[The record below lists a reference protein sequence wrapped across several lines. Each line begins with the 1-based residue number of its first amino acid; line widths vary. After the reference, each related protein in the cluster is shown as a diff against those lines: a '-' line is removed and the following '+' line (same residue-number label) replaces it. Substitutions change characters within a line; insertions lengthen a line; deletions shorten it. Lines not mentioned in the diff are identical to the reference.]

1 MGDRYVYGSVIS
13 TGIKEEILLN
23 TGRKVRSDEHMI
35 AKVPPGLFAWSKDLE
50 GSSDVRLREM
60 EGFAMLL
67 GWLEKFVV
75 CHSLVAGREACTRFW
90 REQVMAKPRDPWQ
103 LEQWGAAIR
112 WYLRWLEHR
121 HAK

>member
-1 MGDRYVYGSVIS
+1 VIS
-13 TGIKEEILLN
+13 AGIKEEIFLSS
-23 TGRKVRSDEHMI
+23 GREARSDEHMT
-35 AKVPPGLFAWSKDLE
+35 AKVPPGLFAWSEDLE
-50 GSSDVRLREM
+50 GSSDVRLREL

-75 CHSLVAGREACTRFW
+75 CHSLGAGRGACARFW

-112 WYLRWLEHR
+112 WDLRWLR
-121 HAK
+121 RRLSAVPRQGS